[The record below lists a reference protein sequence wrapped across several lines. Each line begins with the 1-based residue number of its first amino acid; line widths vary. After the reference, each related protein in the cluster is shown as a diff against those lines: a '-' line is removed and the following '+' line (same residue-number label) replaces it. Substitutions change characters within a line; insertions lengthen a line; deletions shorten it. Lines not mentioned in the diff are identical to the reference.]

1 MQLKVL
7 PVLSAQLITA
17 PTGRPREIRNF
28 APEDPPRPAGRK
40 ENRTGSLTGHG
51 SEFPSHSQGIHSLA
65 HALGNGILIPPPGLH
80 LPLPTRHPVP
90 TANSQFLTITALT
103 LRLRGLSHSI
113 LAPIFAPRSSPCKTG
128 DRTRRP
134 LWGLSQWHFDITPAA
149 PRAEGPRGVC
159 SKLLSGSCQL
169 NSPGPPPRRFR
180 GALLVL
186 SRRPPLRLRPGGEQS
201 VPAAHGRRSGRGQ
214 QPPRDRWRRILKS
227 QNLTSLRHLER
238 RKGTERK

>member
-169 NSPGPPPRRFR
+169 NSPGPPPPLSGGPSSALTAPSSPSPPRRR
-180 GALLVL
+180 AKRP
-186 SRRPPLRLRPGGEQS
+186 SCPWPPLRAR
-201 VPAAHGRRSGRGQ
+201 PAA
-214 QPPRDRWRRILKS
+214 
-227 QNLTSLRHLER
+227 TSRQMAKDTQESKPYLAS
-238 RKGTERK
+238 TS